1 MTAITEMEPTLLIRN
16 AAAILTG
23 QDARAGQAERAA
35 GPDIRIAGG
44 MIQAIGQLTPMHRE
58 RVIDATDCVV
68 YPAWINTHHHLFQS
82 LLKGEP
88 LGLNLTLTPWLGAT
102 PYRFRAAFDEDTFRL
117 AARIGLIELVRSGCG
132 TVADHNYLYYP
143 GMPFDSSA
151 ILFEE
156 AEALG
161 LRFVL
166 CRGGATRTRG
176 LESALPQA
184 LRPETLD
191 AYLADCE
198 RLVARYHQHGPDAM
212 RRVVMAPTTPLYSM
226 SPEELRTCARTAR
239 ALGIRLHSHL
249 SETVEYQNTAAA
261 MHGTRPV
268 DFCGE
273 HEWLGPDVWFAHLVK
288 LSAPEI
294 HALGETGTGI
304 AHCPQSNGRL
314 GSGIADIPALEA
326 AGVPVSIGVDGA
338 ASNEAA
344 DMISETHAAWLMQRA
359 RRGELARA
367 RADGGQ
373 TEGGADAARV
383 EDVVRWGTAGGAAVL
398 GLEGLGTVAPGQA
411 ADLAIYRLDDPR
423 YFGLHDPAIA
433 PVASGGRPALRALLV
448 GGRVLVED
456 DAIPGIDLGALAVQ
470 ARVAVARLKARAE
483 NVTA

>member
-1 MTAITEMEPTLLIRN
+1 MTNPSGQRESLLIRN

-23 QDARAGQAERAA
+23 QDGGPGRPERHP
-35 GPDIRIAGG
+35 GPDLRIVDGK
-44 MIQAIGQLTPMHRE
+44 IDAIGHLDRQPGE
-58 RVIDATDCVV
+58 RVIDATDCVI

-88 LGLNLTLTPWLGAT
+88 QGLNLTLTPWLGAT
-102 PYRFRAAFDEDTFRL
+102 PYRFRAAFDEQTFRL
-117 AARIGLIELVRSGCG
+117 AARIGLIELARSGCG

-143 GMPFDSSA
+143 GMPFDGSA

-156 AEALG
+156 AAALG

-176 LESALPQA
+176 LESSLPQA

-191 AYLADCE
+191 AFLADCE
-198 RLVARYHQHGPDAM
+198 RLTARYHQSGPGAM

-226 SPEELRTCARTAR
+226 SPDDLRACARTAR
-239 ALGIRLHSHL
+239 RLGIRLHSHL
-249 SETVEYQNTAAA
+249 SETVEYQNAADA
-261 MHGTRPV
+261 LHGTSPV
-268 DFCGE
+268 EFCGE

-288 LSAPEI
+288 LAPAEI
-294 HALGETGTGI
+294 RILGETRTGI

-344 DMISETHAAWLMQRA
+344 DMISEVHATWLMQRA
-359 RRGELARA
+359 RRGELARPQA
-367 RADGGQ
+367 EGGQ
-373 TEGGADAARV
+373 SEGGADAARV
-383 EDVVRWGTAGGAAVL
+383 EDVARWGSAGGAAVL
-398 GLEGLGTVAPGQA
+398 GLEGVGTVAPGQA
-411 ADLAIYRLDDPR
+411 ADLAVYRLDDPR

-433 PVASGGRPALRALLV
+433 PVACGGRPALRALLV
-448 GGRVLVED
+448 GGQVIAEN
-456 DAIPGIDLGALAVQ
+456 DALPGVDLAELGAQ
-470 ARVAVARLKARAE
+470 AREAVALLKQRAIGS
-483 NVTA
+483 